1 MKKKKDILAEYESN
15 IKFWK
20 KSGTHCLFYEL
31 CPADG
36 LSTSPNMEYV
46 HGFLVS
52 NQNLLD
58 VVLSQ
63 LPAGVFSKSARNAPS
78 VSNGAGGV
86 KGRKPSANTLYTEKA
101 LSSISSKKN
110 MVESKA
116 SVELQSTLNRDKR
129 EEKNHRRELFSVL
142 QDHCGGRNVA
152 KTRLGKFKKHKSS
165 SSSGETGSGEIE
177 VGEVGTD
184 DEDAED
190 YTDSQES
197 LLGDI
202 FEADQQ
208 IEEYSVQLKAA
219 TERVKTYIK

>member
-1 MKKKKDILAEYESN
+1 
-15 IKFWK
+15 
-20 KSGTHCLFYEL
+20 
-31 CPADG
+31 
-36 LSTSPNMEYV
+36 MEYV

-58 VVLSQ
+58 VLLSQ
-63 LPAGVFSKSARNAPS
+63 LPVGVFSESARSASS
-78 VSNGAGGV
+78 VSNGAGGG
-86 KGRKPSANTLYTEKA
+86 KGREQSANLLYTEKA
-101 LSSISSKKN
+101 LSSISSKN
-110 MVESKA
+110 FMVESKA

-129 EEKNHRRELFSVL
+129 DKKNHRRKFFSVL

-165 SSSGETGSGEIE
+165 SSSGETGSSKIE

-197 LLGDI
+197 PLVDI